1 MNGSPGLRPRR
12 PAEWHLPEEAVQRYA
27 DPGRG
32 RRLSPAEATSVEAH
46 LDDCAL
52 CRGRLSPAVDA
63 ELLSRIGSVL
73 VERVAY
79 VPQYRRPRR
88 RRIRLTAGLPVAWL
102 LATVAIAALAGGL
115 DAVSGAAGGG
125 RPSLLLLLSPVL
137 PLSAVA
143 AAWAPGLDPLRELTA
158 STPAAG
164 LPLLLRRTL
173 VALLAVV
180 SVSAG
185 IGALGVPAPPA
196 QWLLPC
202 LALTAVS
209 LALGRVIPVHVAAAG
224 LAAAWALAVVLPAVS
239 RARVP
244 VLLDTSAAPAW
255 AVTLVLAVAVVTR
268 QRRTYQR
275 LDR

>member
-1 MNGSPGLRPRR
+1 MSAAPGPDPRR
-12 PAEWHLPEEAVQRYA
+12 PAGWHLPDEAVRRYA
-27 DPGRG
+27 DPASG
-32 RRLSPAEATSVEAH
+32 RLSPAEAMSVEAH
-46 LDDCAL
+46 LDECPL
-52 CRGRLSPAVDA
+52 CRGRLSPAADT

-73 VERVAY
+73 VERVAK
-79 VPQYRRPRR
+79 VPQHRRPRR

-102 LATVAIAALAGGL
+102 LATLAVAGLAGVL
-115 DAVSGAAGGG
+115 DAVSGTAAG

-143 AAWAPGLDPLRELTA
+143 AAWAPGLDPLRELTG

-173 VALLAVV
+173 VVLLAAV

-202 LALTAVS
+202 LALTAIS
-209 LALGRVIPVHVAAAG
+209 LALGRVVPVHVAAVG
-224 LAAAWALAVVLPAVS
+224 LAAAWAVAVVVPALLRS
-239 RARVP
+239 HVP
-244 VLLDTSAAPAW
+244 ALLQTSAAPAW
-255 AVTLVLAVAVVTR
+255 ALALGLAIAVVIV

-275 LDR
+275 LDS